1 MKIGKWELD
10 TEHEVY
16 IMGILNV
23 TPDSFSDGGSHI
35 SLDASLKACEQMLR
49 EGAYIIDVGG
59 ESTRPGYTQISD
71 EEEIARVCPVI
82 EAIRERFDIAISL
95 DTYKSAVADA
105 GMRSGADM
113 INDIWGLK
121 WDADMA
127 SVIIKHGGS
136 VCLMHNRRAGTDGQV
151 LYEHFPEDVVTDLA
165 ESIEIARVS
174 GIPSDR
180 ICIDPGIGFAK
191 DYQQNLIMMKRLEV
205 LKELEFPIL
214 LGTSRKSMI
223 GYALDLPVG
232 EREEGTAA
240 TTVWGVERGCS
251 IFRVHN
257 VKANYRAAKMA
268 LAMMRAGA

>member
-1 MKIGKWELD
+1 MRIGKWELD
-10 TEHEVY
+10 TKHEVY

-23 TPDSFSDGGSHI
+23 TPDSFSDGGTHSN
-35 SLDASLKACEQMLR
+35 LDAYLRHTEQMIQ
-49 EGAYIIDVGG
+49 EGACIIDVGG
-59 ESTRPGYTQISD
+59 ESTRPGYTMIPD

-82 EAIRERFDIAISL
+82 EAIRERLDIAISL

-105 GMRSGADM
+105 GMESGADM

-121 WDADMA
+121 WDADMV
-127 SVIIKHGGS
+127 SVIAKHGAS
-136 VCLMHNRRAGTDGQV
+136 VCLMHNRRPNPDGKVVYDQ
-151 LYEHFPEDVVTDLA
+151 FPENVAADLA
-165 ESIEIARVS
+165 ESIRIAEQA
-174 GIPSDR
+174 GIPSDQ

-191 DYQQNLIMMKRLEV
+191 DYQQNLIMMKHLEI
-205 LKELEFPIL
+205 LHGLELPIL

-232 EREEGTAA
+232 EREEGTLA

-268 LAMMRAGA
+268 QAMLQTEI